1 MITFKQFLIEGGKA
15 TKEHGTV
22 RANKADISAVLKLVS
37 KVTKIPVETLT
48 DRLLG
53 STRLTFGGH
62 QKDSGDIDIALED
75 TADRD
80 NIIKQ
85 MTSIVGNEPYII
97 GGNIFSFAVPATD
110 NKKVQV
116 DLMFLP
122 DIEWAKF
129 SHYASEH
136 SKHKSGVRNELLHSA
151 LKWSMEPGKDLRVKN
166 DEGSDI
172 ARASRS
178 YKLDQGVERI
188 FKVAPMK
195 KDGSGRVKTAV
206 KASPEAV
213 QAALDQEG
221 HEGSFEAKSDIIRD
235 PDRFAKLL
243 FGPRAAGKDLMSTE
257 QLINMIKK
265 YKAKD
270 APAILKDA
278 AANIKRLKF
287 PLPDELR
294 EFE

>member
-1 MITFKQFLIEGGKA
+1 MITFKQFLVEGGKA

-22 RANKADISAVLKLVS
+22 RANKADIQAVLKLVS
-37 KVTKIPVETLT
+37 KVAKVPVETLA

-53 STRLTFGGH
+53 STRLTFNGH
-62 QKDSGDIDIALED
+62 QKDSGDIDIALEN

-80 NIIKQ
+80 AIVKN
-85 MTSIVGNEPYII
+85 MTAIVQNEPYII
-97 GGNIFSFAVPATD
+97 GGNIFSFAVPASE

-151 LKWSMEPGKDLRVKN
+151 LKWSMEPGKDVRLKDDN
-166 DEGSDI
+166 GNDI

-188 FKVAPMK
+188 FKVAPKK
-195 KDGSGRVKTAV
+195 KDGSGRVKGAV
-206 KASPEAV
+206 KTTPDAV
-213 QAALDQEG
+213 KAALDQEG
-221 HEGSFEAKSDIIRD
+221 FEGSFEAKNDPIRD

-243 FGPRAAGKDLMSTE
+243 FGPKALGKDLMSTE

-265 YKAKD
+265 HKAKD
-270 APAILKDA
+270 APAIFKDA
-278 AANIKRLKF
+278 VQNIKRLKF
-287 PLPDELR
+287 PVPDELKQ
-294 EFE
+294 FE